1 MNIAQNYL
9 TIFHSHWLDWN
20 ERCWFKALHGLGWV
34 TWRSLPPGVSTHP
47 IRSGRLGLWQV
58 FQEMSAGRDQETCL
72 LCYSPCHL
80 EHSFLR
86 NCNDQGRWSFVPRS
100 GSLGTLRDPFLSIL
114 ISMPIILLCIH
125 IYLFYIGLNCFY
137 AFTMHAAQSHLR
149 WAATEIRPN

>member
-1 MNIAQNYL
+1 MA
-9 TIFHSHWLDWN
+9 W
-20 ERCWFKALHGLGWV
+20 AGLPKGESSPSCFYPSNSIRQV
-34 TWRSLPPGVSTHP
+34 GPITGISRNVS
-47 IRSGRLGLWQV
+47 WQ
-58 FQEMSAGRDQETCL
+58 RQETCL

-86 NCNDQGRWSFVPRS
+86 NCLGHWSFVPRS

-149 WAATEIRPN
+149 WAATEIKPN